1 MEYLL
6 PNSALRGE
14 ETSGAL
20 DDAIQLGSLMPVSF
34 QGLVV
39 ENTSV
44 CNAKCKMCYQAAGPT
59 GSDIVGKAALS
70 VEQVETVLM
79 EALDI
84 PSLARRFH
92 LAGGEAFLRPADCF
106 RLFQAARKLGYED
119 ITTTTNAY
127 WAYTPKRA
135 AAICEEA
142 REAGLRRMEISWDY
156 WHLDH
161 VRSEC
166 VSNALEAGAR
176 LGIATV
182 LRILTTKPH
191 SLAEALSRLRP
202 EALEL
207 ATEIQSCPVFPTGR
221 AANEIPPEDIFHGQD
236 LGGNCH
242 GILHLTVNARGRV
255 YPCCAGADQTEGL
268 SFGSIH
274 EESIRD
280 IAVRMNS
287 SRLLR
292 TLVFFGVGALE
303 PILREHGVELGD
315 RFSNICHL
323 CWEIFSRPERAAVVH
338 EFFRAQQRQEALR
351 LEQLFLAAGSGQEV

>member
-1 MEYLL
+1 
-6 PNSALRGE
+6 
-14 ETSGAL
+14 
-20 DDAIQLGSLMPVSF
+20 MPVTY

-39 ENTSV
+39 ENTSA
-44 CNAKCKMCYQAAGPT
+44 CNAKCRMCYQAAGPT
-59 GSDIVGKAALS
+59 GSDILGKASLS
-70 VEQVETVLM
+70 PEQVEILLAD
-79 EALDI
+79 ALHI

-106 RLFQAARKLGYED
+106 RLFRTARSLGYED

-127 WAYTPKRA
+127 WAYTPNRA
-135 AAICEEA
+135 AAICQEA
-142 REAGLRRMEISWDY
+142 RDAGLRRMEISWDF

-161 VRSEC
+161 IRADC

-176 LGIATV
+176 FGISTV
-182 LRILTTKPH
+182 LRILTTQSH
-191 SLAEALSRLRP
+191 SIAEALSHLRP
-202 EALEL
+202 DALEL

-221 AANEIPPEDIFHGQD
+221 AASEIPPDDIFYGQD

-242 GILHLTVNARGRV
+242 AILHLTVNARGNV
-255 YPCCAGADQTEGL
+255 YPCCAGADQTQGL
-268 SFGSIH
+268 SFGNIH
-274 EESIRD
+274 QESIRD

-303 PILREHGVELGD
+303 PILREHGVQLGD

-323 CWEIFSRPERAAVVH
+323 CWEIFSRPERAAIVH
-338 EFFRAQQRQEALR
+338 QFFREQELHEAQR
-351 LEQLFLAAGSGQEV
+351 LEQLLPILQSAQES